1 MIRAGELTTT
11 FIFSTVD
18 DNSYEGDEFVSL
30 SLRVIGESARVIGG
44 AREFVLVDNEPV
56 VSLDPVT
63 PQITE
68 GESLTV
74 VARLDRVGTSDI
86 AVPLEVEIYGHIGS
100 PDYIISPLTA
110 TIPAG
115 ELFTTFTL
123 NTVDDDVPE
132 ADEFGVLFLSDV
144 SEGAR
149 AFTVKDNDTATIRFE
164 SVAPVYEGE
173 ERMITVRLN
182 RPSGYDL
189 RFSRPEKN
197 RR

>member
-18 DNSYEGDEFVSL
+18 DNSYEGDELVSL
-30 SLRVIGESARVIGG
+30 SLRVIGESARVIDGV
-44 AREFVLVDNEPV
+44 REFVLVDNEPL

-74 VARLDRVGTSDI
+74 VARLDRVATSDI
-86 AVPLEVEIYGHIGS
+86 AVSLEVEIYGRIGS

-115 ELFTTFTL
+115 KLATTFIL
-123 NTVDDDVPE
+123 NTVDDE
-132 ADEFGVLFLSDV
+132 
-144 SEGAR
+144 
-149 AFTVKDNDTATIRFE
+149 IRR
-164 SVAPVYEGE
+164 G
-173 ERMITVRLN
+173 
-182 RPSGYDL
+182 G
-189 RFSRPEKN
+189 
-197 RR
+197 